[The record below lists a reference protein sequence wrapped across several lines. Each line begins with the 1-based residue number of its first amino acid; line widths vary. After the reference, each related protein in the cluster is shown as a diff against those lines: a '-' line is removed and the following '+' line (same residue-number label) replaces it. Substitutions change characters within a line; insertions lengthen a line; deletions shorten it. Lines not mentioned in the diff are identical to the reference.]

1 MPSLMDGFVDVRA
14 RSGLSKGG
22 WNMTW
27 VKKVNR
33 HCAYLQQKT
42 VNGNAAY
49 VKRRP
54 AIITALGAGELVTI
68 RVRHSGETYANV
80 DRKTDPD
87 ANTVG
92 VYVSY

>member
-1 MPSLMDGFVDVRA
+1 MA
-14 RSGLSKGG
+14 
-22 WNMTW
+22 W

-42 VNGNAAY
+42 VGGNAQY

-54 AIITALGAGELVTI
+54 AVITALGIGNLVNL
-68 RVRHSGETYANV
+68 RVRRSGETYANV
-80 DRKTDPD
+80 DQKLIPD
-87 ANTVG
+87 ADTVG